1 MVTLYVKCHKQFEIG
16 CGGILNKILLLY
28 KKYFKQS
35 TVARYIH
42 NVTCTFYKKFHAV
55 FRNGHMMTHRS
66 KKPFECKVE
75 GCDKSYCDSRSL
87 RRHLENHHQHNLE
100 TVAAAVAAGVDI
112 STGTSF
118 FQFDMPPHRSQ
129 PSTYHQDGD
138 SQKSPGYLQQVS
150 PISPAAGVHPRQ
162 AFEQLEY
169 VYYTPDRPSNN

>member
-1 MVTLYVKCHKQFEIG
+1 MAYLLPTSINLSARALQKFCDSFRIEIIAKYPN
-16 CGGILNKILLLY
+16 ILSRSTFVIINVFSTTCFFNNKKSDI
-28 KKYFKQS
+28 
-35 TVARYIH
+35 
-42 NVTCTFYKKFHAV
+42 

-118 FQFDMPPHRSQ
+118 FHFDMPHHHRQ
-129 PSTYHQDGD
+129 QAPYHQERMESDPA
-138 SQKSPGYLQQVS
+138 KSPGYLQQVS
-150 PISPAAGVHPRQ
+150 PISPAAPSQPRQ
-162 AFEQLEY
+162 TYEQLEY
-169 VYYTPDRPSNN
+169 VV